1 MLSAIV
7 KMILRRGGL
16 ERRTGDQRDV
26 AVGADMEP
34 WSILRA
40 ASRAVPAHSVEIVD
54 LAGKVRRMP
63 HRATWRRSGRLGARS
78 PGG

>member
-1 MLSAIV
+1 MLSATV
-7 KMILRRGGL
+7 NRVLRRGRL
-16 ERRTGDQRDV
+16 ARRTGDQRDV

-34 WSILRA
+34 WPILRA
-40 ASRAVPAHSVEIVD
+40 ASRAVPAHGVEIVD
-54 LAGKVRRMP
+54 LAGKVCRMP